1 MMKKTLIFFAL
12 FYAFYASAVNKITL
26 TVTVTNAPADG
37 NTFTLNADVRTWA
50 AGVVDPG
57 IQIEEPASI
66 GAATTNLFLQIAA
79 NPISRVVPR
88 SGSES
93 ITLVSPDGTWQRV
106 LGVDN
111 DGNATDDLIP
121 V

>member
-1 MMKKTLIFFAL
+1 MTGGA
-12 FYAFYASAVNKITL
+12 ASAIPD
-26 TVTVTNAPADG
+26 PADEYYTKSETSG
-37 NTFTLNADVRTWA
+37 
-50 AGVVDPG
+50 
-57 IQIEEPASI
+57 
-66 GAATTNLFLQIAA
+66 LF
-79 NPISRVVPR
+79 VPR